1 MVAELAGS
9 KTVVRNKK
17 SSKGIPAA
25 CADCPLVTVLVC
37 RKCKGS
43 DKVIEFLAAHSR
55 ANVKTVRC
63 QKVCEGPVA
72 GLALQGRMEWFGRL
86 KGPKQLEAMA
96 ALTNGGSKKK
106 VPKTLRKRLSE
117 DRSGCRPR

>member
-9 KTVVRNKK
+9 PTVVRKK
-17 SSKGIPAA
+17 SSKGIPDA

-43 DKVIEFLAAHSR
+43 DKVVEFLAAHSR

-72 GLALQGRMEWFGRL
+72 GLSLQGRMEWFGRL

-96 ALTNGGSKKK
+96 ALTNGGKKK

>member
-9 KTVVRNKK
+9 PTVVLKK
-17 SSKGIPAA
+17 SSKGIPDA

-43 DKVIEFLAAHSR
+43 DKVVEFLAAHSR

-72 GLALQGRMEWFGRL
+72 GLSLQGRMEWFGRL

-96 ALTNGGSKKK
+96 ALTNGGKKK